1 MELIL
6 QPQSLILPPTMI
18 ETPGIILPEPMVAI
32 DSLSNPANLSKE
44 EMDIIRILNPETAAL
59 LEKNE
64 LIF

>member
-18 ETPGIILPEPMVAI
+18 ESPGIILPEPMVVI

-44 EMDIIRILNPETAAL
+44 EMEIIRLLSPETAAL
-59 LEKNE
+59 LEKND
-64 LIF
+64 LKV